1 MQIYVKNVKI
11 AKFQMCFS
19 QNFAIFFIEISL
31 LEIKELVQCLD
42 IIIIN
47 LEERVRNIR

>member
-1 MQIYVKNVKI
+1 MLKL
-11 AKFQMCFS
+11 
-19 QNFAIFFIEISL
+19 QNSRYDFFPELCNFFIEISL

-42 IIIIN
+42 IIVIN